1 VSIKNYG
8 LKLMIASFMN
18 LMKNYIAVIITIVF
32 LICPS
37 ICFSSYTIELKNGS
51 KFITYQYWKEGSQ
64 INFGVLYKDSKG
76 MYVLYPRYL
85 KEI

>member
-1 VSIKNYG
+1 
-8 LKLMIASFMN
+8 MN
-18 LMKNYIAVIITIVF
+18 LMKNYIAVVITIIF
-32 LICPS
+32 LICLF
-37 ICFSSYTIELKNGS
+37 ICFPSYLIELKKGL